1 MLSKGDYK
9 MGSFLNRFT
18 MYKWKWLRHIVIEI
32 ILKMFI
38 FDFNRIAVLK
48 LVAREIKNKKL
59 QGCAAE
65 LGVYRGNFAKHLN
78 RLFPDAALY
87 LFDTFAGFDKRDV
100 KIDND
105 SKFSTIGSAENDFHQ
120 PSIDLVMRKMKHPE
134 KCIIKKGYFPET
146 AQDVDEQFVFV
157 SIDPDLYEPIYQ
169 GLRFFY
175 PRLVAGG
182 YIFVHDCRDEFFSGA
197 KQAVKRFAEEAG
209 VSYFPMNDIARTCV
223 FMK

>member
-1 MLSKGDYK
+1 
-9 MGSFLNRFT
+9 MGSFFNRFT
-18 MYKWKWLRHIVIEI
+18 EYKRPRHIAINI

-38 FDFNRIAVLK
+38 FDFNRIAELK
-48 LVAREIKNKKL
+48 LVAGEIKDKKL
-59 QGCAAE
+59 RGCTAE
-65 LGVYRGNFAKHLN
+65 LGVYRGNFAKHIN
-78 RLFPDAALY
+78 KLFPDEKLY
-87 LFDTFAGFDKRDV
+87 LFDTFEGFDKRDV

-105 SKFSTIGSAENDFHQ
+105 NGFSKMGSVENDFHQ
-120 PSIDLVMRKMKHPE
+120 PSIDLVMQKMKHPA
-134 KCIIKKGYFPET
+134 KCVVKKGYFPET

-197 KQAVKRFAEEAG
+197 KKAVKKFAEETG
-209 VSYFPMNDIARTCV
+209 VSYFPLNDIARTCV